1 MSNYPNK
8 IQVLEP
14 DDTDFDPNDI
24 SPEDRKELEEI
35 EEMFR
40 LVDMEKNWR
49 ESVRKSDAEFVRWF
63 TEENPEFV
71 RKARLR
77 FLRDEIRAR
86 TETLGELKK
95 EIDRIYRG
103 NDQEE
108 VAMLLPIVQRN
119 AAEAGKKL
127 RMLIFEK
134 KILLGK
140 STSTI
145 TPELIARARE
155 HPIRDLV
162 ETNSRGYALCVNP
175 EHDDHSPSMWT
186 KNNFAHCFSCNW
198 SGDSIDVAMKVYNI
212 KFQEAVKKLAGEI

>member
-1 MSNYPNK
+1 MSKYTNK

-40 LVDMEKNWR
+40 LMDMEKNWR

-95 EIDRIYRG
+95 EIDRIYRA

-155 HPIRDLV
+155 YPIRDLV

-198 SGDSIDVAMKVYNI
+198 SGDSIDVAMKVYNL
-212 KFQEAVKKLAGEI
+212 KFPEAVKKLAGAV

>member
-1 MSNYPNK
+1 MSKYINK

-77 FLRDEIRAR
+77 FLREEIRAR
-86 TETLGELKK
+86 TEKLNELKK
-95 EIDRIYRG
+95 EIDRIYRVDDPDEG
-103 NDQEE
+103 
-108 VAMLLPIVQRN
+108 VILLPAVQKN
-119 AAEAGKKL
+119 AAETGKKL

-155 HPIRDLV
+155 YPIRDLV
-162 ETNSRGYALCVNP
+162 ETNSRCYALCVNP

-198 SGDSIDVAMKVYNI
+198 SGDSIDVAMKAYNI
-212 KFQEAVKKLAGEI
+212 KFQEAVKKLAGAV

>member
-40 LVDMEKNWR
+40 LMDMEKNWR

-103 NDQEE
+103 NDLDEMG
-108 VAMLLPIVQRN
+108 MLLPVVQRN

-155 HPIRDLV
+155 YPIRDLV

-186 KNNFAHCFSCNW
+186 KKNFAYCFACNW
-198 SGDSIDVAMKVYNI
+198 SGDSIDVAMKVYNL
-212 KFQEAVKKLAGEI
+212 KFPEAVKKLSGAV

>member
-1 MSNYPNK
+1 MSKYTNK

-40 LVDMEKNWR
+40 LMDMENNWR
-49 ESVRKSDAEFVRWF
+49 ESVRKSDSEFVRWF

-77 FLRDEIRAR
+77 FLREDIRLK
-86 TETLGELKK
+86 TKILGELKK
-95 EIDRIYRG
+95 EIDRLYRG
-103 NDQEE
+103 NDPDE
-108 VAMLLPIVQRN
+108 MTLLLPAVQEKAVN
-119 AAEAGKKL
+119 VGKKL

-140 STSTI
+140 SASTI
-145 TPELIARARE
+145 TTELIARARE
-155 HPIRDLV
+155 YPIRDLV

-198 SGDSIDVAMKVYNI
+198 TGDSIDVAMKVYGVT
-212 KFQEAVKKLAGEI
+212 FREAVEKLSGIL